1 MVTSI
6 AIKSIKELSIESID
20 ILYTCTLYSVTP
32 LPDLR
37 KTQSGGENSSKL
49 VGVSINSLKS
59 FPYRDLSC
67 SEQTS
72 QSHYLQL
79 ERSKQSLDLRSERK
93 V

>member
-6 AIKSIKELSIESID
+6 AIKSIKELSIENID
-20 ILYTCTLYSVTP
+20 ILYSVTP

-49 VGVSINSLKS
+49 VGDSINSLKS

-67 SEQTS
+67 S
-72 QSHYLQL
+72 
-79 ERSKQSLDLRSERK
+79 
-93 V
+93 

>member
-6 AIKSIKELSIESID
+6 AIKSIKELSIENID
-20 ILYTCTLYSVTP
+20 ILYSVTP

-49 VGVSINSLKS
+49 VGDSINSLKS

>member
-20 ILYTCTLYSVTP
+20 ILYSVTP

-49 VGVSINSLKS
+49 VGDSINSLKS

-67 SEQTS
+67 S
-72 QSHYLQL
+72 
-79 ERSKQSLDLRSERK
+79 
-93 V
+93 